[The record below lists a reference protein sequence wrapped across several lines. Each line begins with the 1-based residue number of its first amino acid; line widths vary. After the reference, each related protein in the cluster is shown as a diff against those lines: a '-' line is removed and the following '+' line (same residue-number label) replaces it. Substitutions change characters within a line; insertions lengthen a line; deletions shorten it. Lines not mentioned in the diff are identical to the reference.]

1 MNIDERFEKLEKQ
14 IKNLKK
20 MLGGVATLALAA
32 LIGGTALGVHAA
44 NGSFDTLTAKT
55 LHLKDSSGKTRVSLY
70 GSNGNLLLKDASGK
84 DRVALYGSNG
94 YLYLKDASGKNSV
107 MLYGSSG
114 SISSGNL
121 YLNDSSGKQRVAL
134 SGSSGKLD
142 LKDASGKTRVM
153 LYGSSGSIKAVTISA
168 AHKHTAFSSSARKKA
183 NRHSHKLTVN

>member
-44 NGSFDTLTAKT
+44 NGFFDTLTAKT
-55 LHLKDSSGKTRVSLY
+55 LLLKDSSGKTRVK
-70 GSNGNLLLKDASGK
+70 LLG
-84 DRVALYGSNG
+84 
-94 YLYLKDASGKNSV
+94 
-107 MLYGSSG
+107 
-114 SISSGNL
+114 SSGNL
-121 YLNDSSGKQRVAL
+121 ILSDSSGKQRVAL

>member
-84 DRVALYGSNG
+84 
-94 YLYLKDASGKNSV
+94 
-107 MLYGSSG
+107 
-114 SISSGNL
+114 
-121 YLNDSSGKQRVAL
+121 
-134 SGSSGKLD
+134 
-142 LKDASGKTRVM
+142 TRVM
-153 LYGSSGSIKAVTISA
+153 LYGSSGSIRAVTISA
-168 AHKHTAFSSSARKKA
+168 AHKHTASSSSARKGA

>member
-84 DRVALYGSNG
+84 DRVALSGSSGKLN
-94 YLYLKDASGKNSV
+94 LKDASGKDRV
-107 MLYGSSG
+107 ALYGST
-114 SISSGNL
+114 GNI
-121 YLNDSSGKQRVAL
+121 R
-134 SGSSGKLD
+134 
-142 LKDASGKTRVM
+142 AS
-153 LYGSSGSIKAVTISA
+153 TISA
-168 AHKHTAFSSSARKKA
+168 AHKHTASSSSARKGA
-183 NRHSHKLTVN
+183 NRHSHKLTVK